1 MKKLMMVSLLLTVAM
16 ALQAQV
22 KVAPKMQKGTVK
34 TYVADATITLPGQ
47 GDVKVTADSKYT
59 ITDATADG
67 FVLEMVSTD
76 VKTEC
81 DPGNIAGKLMAAAE
95 EMMKGAVVKA
105 AVDKDGRIQNILN
118 GEEVKARIDT
128 QAEVFIDQMM
138 TDVPQL
144 AGIVSKENL
153 KKQVTQSLTV
163 DGLVE
168 TLQASTSPLA
178 LNGKTIMTGNQ
189 EEFVGKDGMKMKRLY
204 FVNGKTIIAN
214 SVINMTEEEMK
225 QLIIKQVEKSAPDQA
240 QMVTDNIDQL
250 MSSGMLNMDYKET
263 ATYELDEDG
272 WVKSIV
278 VDSTTETM
286 GQQVVTKS
294 VAKLKCQ
301 VIRLI
306 NQQKT

>member
-105 AVDKDGRIQNILN
+105 AVDKEGRIQNILN
-118 GEEVKARIDT
+118 GDEVKARIDT
-128 QAEVFIDQMM
+128 QADAFIDQIM
-138 TDVPQL
+138 TEMPQL

-240 QMVTDNIDQL
+240 QMVKDNIDQL
-250 MSSGMLNMDYKET
+250 MSSGMLKMDYKET

-294 VAKLKCQ
+294 VAKLK
-301 VIRLI
+301 
-306 NQQKT
+306 

>member
-16 ALQAQV
+16 ALQAQM

-59 ITDATADG
+59 VTDATADG
-67 FVLEMVSTD
+67 FVLEMVSTE

-81 DPGNIAGKLMAAAE
+81 DPGNIAGKLMACAE

-128 QAEVFIDQMM
+128 QADAFIDQIM
-138 TDVPQL
+138 TEMPQL
-144 AGIVSKENL
+144 AGMVSKDAL
-153 KKQVTQSLTV
+153 KQQVSKSLTV
-163 DGLVE
+163 DALVQ
-168 TLQASTSPLA
+168 TLQEATSPLA
-178 LNGKTIMTGNQ
+178 LNGKTITTGSQ
-189 EEFVGKDGMKMKRLY
+189 EEFVTKEGFKMKRLY

-214 SVINMTEEEMK
+214 SVMNMTEEEIK
-225 QLIIKQVEKSAPDQA
+225 QSIIKLAEQNAPDQA
-240 QMVTDNIDQL
+240 QMVKDNIDQL
-250 MSSGMLNMDYKET
+250 MSSGILKMDHKET
-263 ATYELDEDG
+263 ATYELDDDG
-272 WVKSIV
+272 WVKSIA

-294 VAKLKCQ
+294 VAKLK
-301 VIRLI
+301 
-306 NQQKT
+306 

>member
-128 QAEVFIDQMM
+128 QADAFIDQMM

-153 KKQVTQSLTV
+153 KKQVTSSLTV
-163 DGLVE
+163 EGLIE

-189 EEFVGKDGMKMKRLY
+189 EEFVSKDGMKMKRLY

-214 SVINMTEEEMK
+214 SVMNMTEEEMK

-240 QMVTDNIDQL
+240 QMVKDNIDQL
-250 MSSGMLNMDYKET
+250 MSTGMLKMDHKET
-263 ATYELDEDG
+263 ATYELDDDG

-294 VAKLKCQ
+294 VAKLK
-301 VIRLI
+301 
-306 NQQKT
+306 

>member
-22 KVAPKMQKGTVK
+22 RVAPKMQKGTVK
-34 TYVADATITLPGQ
+34 TYIADATITLPGQ

-81 DPGNIAGKLMAAAE
+81 EPGNIAGKMMAAAE

-189 EEFVGKDGMKMKRLY
+189 EEFVSKDGMKMKRLY

-214 SVINMTEEEMK
+214 SAMNMTEEEMK

-240 QMVTDNIDQL
+240 QMVKDNIDQL
-250 MSSGMLNMDYKET
+250 MSSGMLKMNHKET
-263 ATYELDEDG
+263 ATYELDDDG

-278 VDSTTETM
+278 VESTTETM

-294 VAKLKCQ
+294 VAKLK
-301 VIRLI
+301 
-306 NQQKT
+306 

>member
-22 KVAPKMQKGTVK
+22 RVAPKMQKGTVK
-34 TYVADATITLPGQ
+34 TYIADATITLPGQ

-81 DPGNIAGKLMAAAE
+81 EPGNIAGKMMAAAE

-214 SVINMTEEEMK
+214 SAMNMTEEEMK

-240 QMVTDNIDQL
+240 QMVKDNIDQL
-250 MSSGMLNMDYKET
+250 MSSGMLKMDYKET

-294 VAKLKCQ
+294 VAKLK
-301 VIRLI
+301 
-306 NQQKT
+306 

>member
-105 AVDKDGRIQNILN
+105 AVDKEGRIQNILN

-128 QAEVFIDQMM
+128 QADAFIDQMI

-153 KKQVTQSLTV
+153 KKQVTSSLTV
-163 DGLVE
+163 EGLIE
-168 TLQASTSPLA
+168 TLQSSTSPLA

-240 QMVTDNIDQL
+240 QMVKDNIDQL
-250 MSSGMLNMDYKET
+250 MSSGMLKMDYKET

-272 WVKSIV
+272 WVKSIA

-294 VAKLKCQ
+294 VAKLK
-301 VIRLI
+301 
-306 NQQKT
+306 

>member
-22 KVAPKMQKGTVK
+22 KVAPKMQKGIVK

-105 AVDKDGRIQNILN
+105 AVDKEGRIQNILN

-128 QAEVFIDQMM
+128 QADAFIDQMI

-153 KKQVTQSLTV
+153 KKQVTSSLTV
-163 DGLVE
+163 EGLIE
-168 TLQASTSPLA
+168 TLQSSTSPLA

-189 EEFVGKDGMKMKRLY
+189 EEFVNKDGMKMKRLY

-214 SVINMTEEEMK
+214 SAMNMTEEEMK

-240 QMVTDNIDQL
+240 QMVKDNIDQL
-250 MSSGMLNMDYKET
+250 MSSGMLKMNHKET
-263 ATYELDEDG
+263 ATYELDDDG

-278 VDSTTETM
+278 VESTTETM

-294 VAKLKCQ
+294 VAKLK
-301 VIRLI
+301 
-306 NQQKT
+306 

>member
-105 AVDKDGRIQNILN
+105 AVDKEGRIQNILN

-128 QAEVFIDQMM
+128 QADAFIDQMI

-153 KKQVTQSLTV
+153 KKQVTSSLTV
-163 DGLVE
+163 EGLIE
-168 TLQASTSPLA
+168 TLQSSTSPLA

-189 EEFVGKDGMKMKRLY
+189 EEFVSKDCMKMKRLY

-214 SVINMTEEEMK
+214 SVMNMSEEEMK

-240 QMVTDNIDQL
+240 QMVKDNIDQL
-250 MSSGMLNMDYKET
+250 MSSGILKMDHKET

-272 WVKSIV
+272 WVKSIA

-294 VAKLKCQ
+294 VAKLK
-301 VIRLI
+301 
-306 NQQKT
+306 

>member
-81 DPGNIAGKLMAAAE
+81 DPGNITGKLMAAAE

-105 AVDKDGRIQNILN
+105 AVDKEGRIQNILN

-128 QAEVFIDQMM
+128 QADAFIDQMI

-153 KKQVTQSLTV
+153 KKQVTSSLTV
-163 DGLVE
+163 EGLIE
-168 TLQASTSPLA
+168 TLQSSTSPLA

-189 EEFVGKDGMKMKRLY
+189 EEFVNKDGMKMKRLY

-214 SVINMTEEEMK
+214 SAMNMTEEEMK

-240 QMVTDNIDQL
+240 QMVKDNIDQL
-250 MSSGMLNMDYKET
+250 MSSGMLKMNHKET
-263 ATYELDEDG
+263 ATYELDDDG

-278 VDSTTETM
+278 VESTTETM

-294 VAKLKCQ
+294 VAKLK
-301 VIRLI
+301 
-306 NQQKT
+306 

>member
-22 KVAPKMQKGTVK
+22 RVAPKMQKGTVK
-34 TYVADATITLPGQ
+34 TYIADATITLPGQ

-81 DPGNIAGKLMAAAE
+81 EPGNIAGKMMAAAE

-240 QMVTDNIDQL
+240 QMVKDNIDQL
-250 MSSGMLNMDYKET
+250 MSSGMLKMNHKET
-263 ATYELDEDG
+263 ATYELDDDG

-278 VDSTTETM
+278 VESTTETM

-294 VAKLKCQ
+294 VAKLK
-301 VIRLI
+301 
-306 NQQKT
+306 